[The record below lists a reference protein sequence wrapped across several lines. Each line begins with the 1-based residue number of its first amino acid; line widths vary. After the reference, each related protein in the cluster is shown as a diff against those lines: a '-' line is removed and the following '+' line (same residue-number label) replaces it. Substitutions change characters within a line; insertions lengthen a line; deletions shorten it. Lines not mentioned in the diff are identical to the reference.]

1 MATNWSPFFI
11 NNYMVVLI
19 VLNIIL
25 IISIIFLVIYLFN
38 NRSNKNDNNTNVC
51 VNCDRDD
58 VEDEIGVDIF
68 KQNKK
73 IKDERV
79 FVGRFVTEEEYQ
91 QISKNRRS
99 DISVLMEE
107 VYKEYEHLKE
117 LNK

>member
-1 MATNWSPFFI
+1 MLI
-11 NNYMVVLI
+11 LI

-25 IISIIFLVIYLFN
+25 IICIIFLVIYLFN
-38 NRSNKNDNNTNVC
+38 NRNNKNDKNTSVC
-51 VNCDRDD
+51 VNCDKDD
-58 VEDEIGVDIF
+58 ETDVDIF

-107 VYKEYEHLKE
+107 VYREYEHLKE

>member
-1 MATNWSPFFI
+1 M
-11 NNYMVVLI
+11 
-19 VLNIIL
+19 
-25 IISIIFLVIYLFN
+25 FN
-38 NRSNKNDNNTNVC
+38 NRNNKNDKNTSVC
-51 VNCDRDD
+51 VNCDKDD
-58 VEDEIGVDIF
+58 ETDVDIF

-107 VYKEYEHLKE
+107 VYREYEHLKE

>member
-1 MATNWSPFFI
+1 
-11 NNYMVVLI
+11 MVILI

-25 IISIIFLVIYLFN
+25 IICIIFLVIYLFN
-38 NRSNKNDNNTNVC
+38 NRNNKNDKNTSVC
-51 VNCDRDD
+51 VNCDKDD
-58 VEDEIGVDIF
+58 ETDVDIF

-107 VYKEYEHLKE
+107 VYREYEHLKE